1 MAMYSDTRSLIVND
15 VMSKPVVTARG
26 KDSIKSLAAK
36 MKKYD
41 VSSIVIV
48 DSENKPVGI
57 VTEGDIVKRI
67 LYKKRNLLFVKASHV
82 MSKPVVSVKKD
93 LSLEAAAKMM
103 VSKKIKKLCV
113 VEEDGVLTGII
124 SEGDIVKNASYLIDV
139 LKEIIETGYIES
151 KNAD

>member
-1 MAMYSDTRSLIVND
+1 MYSDTRSLIVSD
-15 VMSKPVVTARG
+15 VMSKPVITANG
-26 KDSIKSLAAK
+26 KDSIKSIANK
-36 MKKYD
+36 MKRYD

-48 DSENKPVGI
+48 DKQNKPIGI

-67 LYKKRNLLFVKASHV
+67 LSRKRNLLFVKASHV

-113 VEEDGVLTGII
+113 VGDDGVLTGII

-139 LKEIIETGYIES
+139 LKEIIETGYIER
-151 KNAD
+151 KDEG

>member
-1 MAMYSDTRSLIVND
+1 MYSDTRSLIVND
-15 VMSKPVVTARG
+15 VMSKPVITARG
-26 KDSIKSLAAK
+26 KDSIKSIATK
-36 MKKYD
+36 MKRHN

-67 LYKKRNLLFVKASHV
+67 LYRKRNLLFVKASHV

-93 LSLEAAAKMM
+93 LSLEAAAKIM

-113 VEEDGVLTGII
+113 VGEDGVLTGII

-139 LKEIIETGYIES
+139 LKEIIETGYIEG
-151 KNAD
+151 KNTD